1 MELGHWFCAA
11 RISYECRAA
20 APDKLQLHG
29 TQCIRTAGPTR
40 ALSPN
45 HFARLYQ
52 EYCIRES
59 SFSAAQSRGHHAE
72 ILQHQ
77 SCTCAACLNSAG
89 KSAGKAVALLVLRIN
104 VYRVASSLA
113 ATGSSRDSQQRCR
126 LPQGHRH
133 RVQSNPNNR
142 TAGKAHLRLGGVS
155 HFRGRRQPLQQA
167 ARGGGLARVSP
178 AGPPSLGCWFRRR
191 LPERRPGAFEHSME
205 HAAQLVVAPTVPVT
219 GIDSTVIA

>member
-1 MELGHWFCAA
+1 MQSSESQSFREVVSEKIQFLCSMEQRAPCGNPAA
-11 RISYECRAA
+11 SV
-20 APDKLQLHG
+20 LHM
-29 TQCIRTAGPTR
+29 CPT
-40 ALSPN
+40 
-45 HFARLYQ
+45 
-52 EYCIRES
+52 
-59 SFSAAQSRGHHAE
+59 
-72 ILQHQ
+72 
-77 SCTCAACLNSAG
+77 LNSAR
-89 KSAGKAVALLVLRIN
+89 KSAKKAVALLVLRVN

-133 RVQSNPNNR
+133 RVQSNPNYR
-142 TAGKAHLRLGGVS
+142 TAVKAHLRLGGVR

-178 AGPPSLGCWFRRR
+178 AGPPSLGCRFRRR
-191 LPERRPGAFEHSME
+191 LPERRPGAFGHSME